1 MSAPKNRPSAVES
14 PSRPALLGPEDP
26 PPFEVVNGDGAA
38 PLLLLCDHASNVV
51 PRALDGLGLSHADLH
66 RHIAWDIGAAEVSRI
81 LSARFDAPLVQA
93 GYSRLVA
100 DCNRDADDPTFIVE
114 VSEDT
119 VISGN
124 RGLSVE
130 EVAARVDAC
139 YWPYHRAVEA
149 VRQSMMA
156 RGPVPAVV
164 SVHSFT
170 PVFKGRERPWHIGIL
185 WNRDPRLAVPLMDA
199 LAENGH
205 VVVGDNKPYSAR
217 DEYGYSIRAHG
228 AGHGLPQVL
237 VELRQDLLEEHES
250 LRNWAGLLGDA
261 LACVLDD
268 PELYAVAHYEDVAG
282 AAA

>member
-130 EVAARVDAC
+130 EVARFFKAVPSLKHRTILMLAYGAGLRVG
-139 YWPYHRAVEA
+139 EA
-149 VRQSMMA
+149 VRVRLSDIDRQRKVLRVSQGKGKKD
-156 RGPVPAVV
+156 RYTVLSPV
-164 SVHSFT
+164 
-170 PVFKGRERPWHIGIL
+170 
-185 WNRDPRLAVPLMDA
+185 
-199 LAENGH
+199 
-205 VVVGDNKPYSAR
+205 
-217 DEYGYSIRAHG
+217 
-228 AGHGLPQVL
+228 
-237 VELRQDLLEEHES
+237 LLEM
-250 LRNWAGLLGDA
+250 
-261 LACVLDD
+261 LDRYCCLHRPD
-268 PELYAVAHYEDVAG
+268 R
-282 AAA
+282 